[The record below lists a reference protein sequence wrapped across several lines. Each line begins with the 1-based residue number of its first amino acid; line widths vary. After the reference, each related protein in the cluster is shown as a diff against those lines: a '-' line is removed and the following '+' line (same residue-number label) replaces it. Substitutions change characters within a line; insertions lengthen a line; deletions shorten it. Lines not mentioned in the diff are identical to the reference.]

1 MSFARRRLAVWEIA
15 LADGLVCI
23 DNGCVVLT
31 PAGRKTVARR
41 GVGALPRNKPNGSNV
56 HSRMNRSTT
65 IGALGA
71 TFTGIVWGG
80 QFVVGKS
87 ALARVDSFW
96 LTAVRYAA
104 AALVLLVLLALVE
117 GTHALRP
124 QGRTLQLFVLGTLG
138 FAGFNLL
145 AYTGLEHARPQSAS
159 LIVALG
165 PLLMALVLWARD
177 HVRPS
182 GTTLALLGLAL
193 AGVGLVISR
202 GHPTTLWSGS
212 LGWGD
217 VLVLGGVFSFILYTA
232 GAANHRELSSL
243 RYTALTAALGWPAIV
258 AATLIGTAAGW
269 LSAPSGGDLWAITPQ
284 LAYLALPGAV
294 IAVLTWNA
302 AVERIGPQMTSL
314 FGNLIPVSTF
324 TIEIVRGYKP
334 GALELAGAV
343 ITITAL
349 VANNL
354 LSRPQPAPAAGVEP
368 AFELRNAA

>member
-1 MSFARRRLAVWEIA
+1 MS
-15 LADGLVCI
+15 
-23 DNGCVVLT
+23 
-31 PAGRKTVARR
+31 
-41 GVGALPRNKPNGSNV
+41 
-56 HSRMNRSTT
+56 RSTT
-65 IGALGA
+65 LGALLA
-71 TFTGIVWGG
+71 AFTGVVWGG

-96 LTAVRYAA
+96 ITTVRYAV
-104 AALVLLVLLALVE
+104 AALLLVVLLVAVE
-117 GTHALRP
+117 GVRALRP
-124 QGRTLQLFVLGTLG
+124 DGRLVPLFVLGTLG
-138 FAGFNLL
+138 FAAFNLL

-165 PLLMALVLWARD
+165 PLLMAIVLWVRD
-177 HVRPS
+177 GVRPPR
-182 GTTLALLGLAL
+182 TTLALLAVAL
-193 AGVGLVISR
+193 GGVALVISR
-202 GHPTTLWSGS
+202 GHPTTLWTGS

-258 AATLIGTAAGW
+258 GATLIGTAAGW
-269 LSAPSGGDLWAITPQ
+269 LSAPSGSDLWAVTPQ

-314 FGNLIPVSTF
+314 FGNLIPISTF
-324 TIEIVRGYKP
+324 TIEIARGYKP
-334 GALELAGAV
+334 GALELTGAV

-354 LSRPQPAPAAGVEP
+354 LSRPRRRPAEVQHGMELSRAA
-368 AFELRNAA
+368 